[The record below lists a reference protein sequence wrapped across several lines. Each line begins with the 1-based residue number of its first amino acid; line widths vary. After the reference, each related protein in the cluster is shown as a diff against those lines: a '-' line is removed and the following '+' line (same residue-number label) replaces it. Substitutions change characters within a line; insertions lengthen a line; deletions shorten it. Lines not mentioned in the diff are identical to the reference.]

1 MGPGVRDASDAKVN
15 LGANR
20 MKGKVA
26 AHTAFTMKALD

>member
-20 MKGKVA
+20 MKGQVA